1 MKKKIIILIMA
12 AGMVLSA
19 CSGKEKKEYGNA
31 SAIGSGTISTSDD
44 SFEINLKNIFAGKGM
59 DIDYLGDVKIEDGC
73 DVTVDSSAVNIYE
86 PGDYSI
92 IYTVTKGNRTE
103 SETVTLTVRD
113 NGESVTDAKPEDFKS
128 GEVITDSDVTYPVQD
143 AQTAKIELMSGK
155 VAHIKCTTE
164 RYIVRTR
171 TDSYNIVKNKEKY
184 NVKKLIVVFNTGE
197 EQVLETI
204 QKKID

>member
-1 MKKKIIILIMA
+1 MKKKIMILMMA
-12 AGMVLSA
+12 AGVLLSA
-19 CSGKEKKEYGNA
+19 CSSKEKKEYGNA
-31 SAIGSGTISTSDD
+31 SAVGSGTISLSDGN
-44 SFEINLKNIFAGKGM
+44 FEINLMNIFAGKGM
-59 DIDYLGDVKIEDGC
+59 AVDYLGDVKIEDGC
-73 DVTVDSSAVNIYE
+73 DVTVDSSAVNIFE

-92 IYTVTKGNRTE
+92 VYTVTDGKVTE

-113 NGESVTDAKPEDFKS
+113 DGESVTDAEAEDFKG
-128 GEVITDSDVTYPVQD
+128 GEVITDADVTYPVQK

-155 VAHIKCTTE
+155 VVQIKCTTE
-164 RYIVRTR
+164 RYIVSTR
-171 TDSYNIVKNKEKY
+171 TDSYNIEKNKKKY

>member
-1 MKKKIIILIMA
+1 MA
-12 AGMVLSA
+12 AGMILSA
-19 CSGKEKKEYGNA
+19 CSGKEKKEYANT

-73 DVTVDSSAVNIYE
+73 DVTVDSSAVDIYE

-155 VAHIKCTTE
+155 VAYIKCTTE

-171 TDSYNIVKNKEKY
+171 TDSYNIVKNKKKY